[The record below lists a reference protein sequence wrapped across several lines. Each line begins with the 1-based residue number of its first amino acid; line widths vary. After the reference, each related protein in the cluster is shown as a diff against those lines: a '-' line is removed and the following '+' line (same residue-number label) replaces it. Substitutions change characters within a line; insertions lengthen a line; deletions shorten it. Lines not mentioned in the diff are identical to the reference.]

1 MKISPNLINLME
13 MNDVLMF
20 YKGKMANTSARYGFM
35 VCPYAEDK
43 LAVTAE
49 DAYKIA
55 QEYNKTCTISRYANG
70 IYRVK
75 PVFWSIFREDAEE
88 YGKREYGRY
97 AIIDQASGQVD
108 IYNK

>member
-13 MNDVLMF
+13 RNDVLMF
-20 YKGKMANTSARYGFM
+20 YKGKMADTSAKCGFR
-35 VCPYAEDK
+35 VCPYAEGK
-43 LAVTAE
+43 LAITAE
-49 DAYKIA
+49 SAYKIA
-55 QEYNKTCTISRYANG
+55 QEYGQTCIISRYLNG
-70 IYRVK
+70 TYRIK

-97 AIIDQASGQVD
+97 AIIDQSSGQVD

>member
-13 MNDVLMF
+13 RNDVLMF
-20 YKGKMANTSARYGFM
+20 YKGKMADTSARCGFM

-43 LAVTAE
+43 IAMTAE

-55 QEYNKTCTISRYANG
+55 QEYNQTCTISSYANG

-75 PVFWSIFREDAEE
+75 PVFWSISREVAEE
-88 YGKREYGRY
+88 YGKRKYGRY
-97 AIIDQASGQVD
+97 AIIDLASGQVD

>member
-1 MKISPNLINLME
+1 MIISPKLINLME
-13 MNDVLMF
+13 RNDVLMF
-20 YKGKMANTSARYGFM
+20 YKGKMADTSARCGFM

-55 QEYNKTCTISRYANG
+55 QEYEQTCIISRYLNG
-70 IYRVK
+70 IYKVK
-75 PVFWSIFREDAEE
+75 PAFWSIFREDAEE

-97 AIIDQASGQVD
+97 AIIDQVSGQVD
-108 IYNK
+108 IYNE

>member
-13 MNDVLMF
+13 RDDVLMF
-20 YKGKMANTSARYGFM
+20 YKGKMADTSARCGFM

-55 QEYNKTCTISRYANG
+55 QEYNNTCTISRYFNDT
-70 IYRVK
+70 YRVK
-75 PVFWSIFREDAEE
+75 PVFWFIFREDAEE
-88 YGKREYGRY
+88 CGKREYGRY
-97 AIIDQASGQVD
+97 VIIDQASGQVD

>member
-13 MNDVLMF
+13 RNDVLMF
-20 YKGKMANTSARYGFM
+20 YKGKMADTSARCGFM
-35 VCPYAEDK
+35 ACPYAEDK
-43 LAVTAE
+43 IAMTAE

-55 QEYNKTCTISRYANG
+55 QEYNKTCTISRYSNG

-97 AIIDQASGQVD
+97 AIIVQASGQVD